1 MKPYIQTIPKVD
13 WFPEQKTADQ
23 MDSRKQNR
31 RENPQFLSLVERMFL
46 R

>member
-23 MDSRKQNR
+23 MDSRKKKR
-31 RENPQFLSLVERMFL
+31 KSSLVERMFL
-46 R
+46 G